1 MKEISQ
7 YAPLGIWSYYPMGA
21 LYPLGA
27 GYPYLFAEEVNIWVY
42 WAMYRSDPTVR
53 AGVEFIR
60 NTILSRLVGYKN
72 ETYPEVQLFVENVL
86 EAMQGTLQDVVQ
98 DLLSALWAGFSVAE
112 IVYKPLKEEGKIG
125 IKKVKAINPI
135 SVYGGI
141 EVDEF
146 GNIQK
151 IKQRVGTEAIDLP
164 LERLILW
171 SFQSDFGNPYGNSL
185 LRPAYVPWMTKI
197 FLQQRWNIHL
207 ERLATPLTIASL
219 PQAEVDVWCPIHQR
233 EERYIEAMRHIL
245 EDLHNRNSLVYSGGA
260 DIKFQEIEG
269 RGDFYENA
277 IRYQDVLILRALLI
291 PSLLVSEA
299 QYGTRAQATVHQEVF
314 QKMLGGIIRE
324 LKAVLEE
331 QLFRRLISL
340 NFGQL
345 DDWGEVVFDEPIEP
359 QPIIDAV
366 FRLYSVGA
374 MHWTTD
380 DENIL
385 RQALHLPPYSP
396 PTPTST
402 PMPKVTPPAT
412 EETYPPEVEEVP
424 PEGRAR

>member
-1 MKEISQ
+1 MTETSR
-7 YAPLGIWSYYPMGA
+7 YMPSLWSA
-21 LYPLGA
+21 LYLLGA
-27 GYPYLFAEEVNIWVY
+27 GYPYLFTEEVDLWVY
-42 WAMYRSDPTVR
+42 WAMYRSDATVK

-98 DLLSALWAGFSVAE
+98 DLLSALWAGFAVAE
-112 IVYKPLKEEGKIG
+112 IVYEPLKEEGKIG
-125 IKKVKAINPI
+125 LRKVKVLNPI
-135 SVYGGI
+135 SVYPLIKVKETGEI
-141 EVDEF
+141 E
-146 GNIQK
+146 K
-151 IKQRVGTEAIDLP
+151 IEQQVGTEKIELP
-164 LERLILW
+164 LERVILW

-197 FLQQRWNIHL
+197 LLQRLWNIHL
-207 ERLATPLTIASL
+207 ERLATPLSIASL
-219 PQAEVDVWCPIHQR
+219 PQAEMNVWCPIHQR

-245 EDLHNRNSLVYSGGA
+245 EDLYNRNSLVYSGGA
-260 DIKFQEIEG
+260 EIKFQEIEG
-269 RGDFYENA
+269 RGDFYESA

-299 QYGTRAQATVHQEVF
+299 EYGTRAQATVHQEAF
-314 QKMLGGIIRE
+314 QKMLGGIVRE

-331 QLFRRLISL
+331 QLFRKLIEL

-402 PMPKVTPPAT
+402 PTPEVTPPAT